1 MKYLV
6 DTNVLSEP
14 TKLQPS
20 SAVIQWLKSHESELV
35 LSPIVLGELQ
45 YGILLLPAGKKRAR
59 LLKWFAA
66 GVPRFPVLDF
76 DSATADAW
84 SRLLAQLKRSGK
96 AMPIKDSLIAA
107 TAKQH
112 HLTIA
117 TRNTD
122 DFKGCGIPLVNPWD
136 TKEG

>member
-14 TKLQPS
+14 TKSQPAL
-20 SAVIQWLKSHESELV
+20 AVIQWLKKHESEL
-35 LSPIVLGELQ
+35 LLNPIVLGELQ
-45 YGILLLPAGKKRAR
+45 YGILLLPSGKKRTR

-66 GVPRFPVLDF
+66 GVARFAVLDF

-84 SRLLAQLKRSGK
+84 ARLLAKLKRDGK

-112 HLTIA
+112 RLTIV
-117 TRNTD
+117 TRDTN
-122 DFKGCGIPLVNPWD
+122 DFEACGVKLLKPWNA
-136 TKEG
+136 